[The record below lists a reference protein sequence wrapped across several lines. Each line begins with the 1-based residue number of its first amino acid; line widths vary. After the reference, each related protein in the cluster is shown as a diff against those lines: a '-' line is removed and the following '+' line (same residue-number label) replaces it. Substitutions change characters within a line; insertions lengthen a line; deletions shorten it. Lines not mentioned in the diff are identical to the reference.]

1 MKNAQNYT
9 LAIQAFQAAL
19 RASPADYHAWVGLGE
34 AYASS
39 GRYVAAMKVFNQAE
53 KLDSTSWFPKY
64 MLANVNRE
72 LGDFEAA
79 CTGYRA
85 VLDLQPGEFGV
96 LVALS
101 ETLLA
106 SAWHY
111 IEMGFFGRAA
121 DAAVESLRVS
131 EMIVGERPD
140 AFNLWKTVG
149 DCCLVFSW
157 VQSLTDR
164 LHRELVA
171 GLLTVDIEMSEF
183 DILAD
188 VDGVGSSALGELR
201 SGEGEL
207 DDLTACLYMGILAY
221 KRAIYAS
228 ADDRHAHAVAWFNL
242 GCAEYRA
249 YVSLPKRDMKHR
261 LVSIRCFK
269 RTIKLEP
276 GNHEFWNAL
285 GVATGE
291 LNAKV
296 AQHALVRA
304 LYINEKNARV
314 WTNLGTLYTIEGDLQ
329 LANEAFSRAQ
339 SADPEYAL
347 AWVGQGVIA
356 SMFGEPEQAL
366 ELFEHAFEISE
377 GSSVGG

>member
-1 MKNAQNYT
+1 
-9 LAIQAFQAAL
+9 
-19 RASPADYHAWVGLGE
+19 
-34 AYASS
+34 
-39 GRYVAAMKVFNQAE
+39 
-53 KLDSTSWFPKY
+53 
-64 MLANVNRE
+64 MLANVKRE
-72 LGDFEAA
+72 LGEYEDA
-79 CTGYRA
+79 CAGYRS
-85 VLDLQPGEFGV
+85 VLDLRPTEFGV

-111 IEMGFFGRAA
+111 VEKGFFGRAV
-121 DAAVESLRVS
+121 DAAIESLEVATK
-131 EMIVGERPD
+131 IAKERPD

-149 DCCLVFSW
+149 DCCLVFLW
-157 VQSLTDR
+157 VQGLTPR
-164 LHRELVA
+164 LPKDLVA
-171 GLLTVDIEMSEF
+171 GLLAEDIDMSEF

-188 VDGVGSSALGELR
+188 ADGIGSAALETLKET
-201 SGEGEL
+201 SEEKA
-207 DDLTACLYMGILAY
+207 DDLTQCVHMGILAY
-221 KRAIYAS
+221 KRAIYTS

-249 YVSLPKRDMKHR
+249 YISLPTREMKYR
-261 LVSIRCFK
+261 LAAIRCFK

-304 LYINEKNARV
+304 LYINERNSRV
-314 WTNLGTLYTIEGDLQ
+314 WTNLGTLYIIQEDLQ

-339 SADPEYAL
+339 SVDPEYAL
-347 AWVGQGVIA
+347 AWVGQGLIA
-356 SMFGEPEQAL
+356 SLLGDTDQAL

-377 GSSVGG
+377 SSSVNLL